1 MYVALRFLSLVLIA
15 IGLALLG
22 ADLITTLEK
31 GGDITIR
38 SFDHVWAS
46 INKDSLE
53 ASKGWLHSALPT
65 PVPNWVYSV
74 MALPGWAVFGVPG
87 VVLAFAF
94 GGRKTGAA

>member
-15 IGLALLG
+15 VGLALLG

-38 SFDHVWAS
+38 SFDHVWNSLSAS
-46 INKDSLE
+46 SLG
-53 ASKGWLHSALPT
+53 SFKNWLQTTLPA
-65 PVPNWVYSV
+65 PFPKWVYSF

-87 VVLAFAF
+87 VILAFAF
-94 GGRKTGAA
+94 GERKGAA

>member
-38 SFDHVWAS
+38 SFDHVWNSISPAS
-46 INKDSLE
+46 LGAFKAWLE
-53 ASKGWLHSALPT
+53 EHLSAPF
-65 PVPNWVYSV
+65 PKWVYSF

-87 VVLAFAF
+87 VVLAFVF
-94 GGRKTGAA
+94 GGRKAGHA

>member
-22 ADLITTLEK
+22 ADLVTTLEK

-38 SFDHVWAS
+38 SFDHVWAT
-46 INKDSLE
+46 INNDSLT
-53 ASKGWLHSALPT
+53 AFKTWLETHLSRPF
-65 PVPNWVYSV
+65 PKWIYSF

-94 GGRKTGAA
+94 GGRKVGAA